1 MGTNTYKQA
10 TVFKVQGIIEAVF
23 QIIDLPLLRTISLE
37 SFTATN
43 AQIIVFEGSH
53 YGHS

>member
-1 MGTNTYKQA
+1 MGANTYKGA
-10 TVFKVQGIIEAVF
+10 TVFKVQGNNEAVF
-23 QIIDLPLLRTISLE
+23 QMIDLPLLRTISLE

-53 YGHS
+53 YGYS